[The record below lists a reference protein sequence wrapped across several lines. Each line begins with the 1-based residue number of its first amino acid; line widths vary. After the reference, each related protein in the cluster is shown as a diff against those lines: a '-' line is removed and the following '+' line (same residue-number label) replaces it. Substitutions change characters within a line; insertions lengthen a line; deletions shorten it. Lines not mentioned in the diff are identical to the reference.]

1 MPHTRSNNAQEILKR
16 LSKMYKFVIPT
27 TGLTEDT
34 TGAALAKGAANI
46 TVTTFASWATG
57 DYLIIVGSGGM
68 DLLQLGTKPGSSAPI
83 PLVGRPP
90 AFAQDSGAKIYKA
103 TRLDLGYIED
113 AGAQLAA
120 SASKTGIGAANA
132 GGAIAYID
140 GDTPEITFSWTQR
153 ESSLRDIATAFG
165 VDEDTIEGTGV
176 ANDPYRITISGDSIG
191 TQSNYCLRTEARKVN
206 NKLQYFDVL
215 NAFPEVNVSAAI
227 VGKGNPTTWSCG
239 VKCTAVVPWD
249 QP

>member
-16 LSKMYKFVIPT
+16 LHKMYKFAIPT
-27 TGLTEDT
+27 TGGTEDT
-34 TGAALAKGAANI
+34 TGASLAKGAANI

-68 DLLQLGTKPGSSAPI
+68 DLLQLGTKPGSAAPI

-90 AFAQDSGAKIYKA
+90 QFAQDSGAKIYKV
-103 TRLDLGYIED
+103 TRQDLGYIED
-113 AGAQLAA
+113 AGAQLGA
-120 SASKTGIGAANA
+120 SASKQAIGAANA

-140 GDTPEITFSWTQR
+140 SDTPEITFTWTQR

-165 VDEDTIEGTGV
+165 IDEDAISGTGG
-176 ANDPYRITISGDSIG
+176 ANDPYVLAITGDSIG

-206 NKLQYFDVL
+206 NKLQTYDVL
-215 NAFPEVNVSAAI
+215 NAFPEVSVSAAI

-239 VKCTAVVPWD
+239 VKATAVIAWD